1 MNIIIGKLSQNQ
13 MKTKV
18 EFVRHQDRLTELFSD
33 TSLNIKSC
41 FAVADRCLQ
50 VVYEKRGEALKAN
63 RKSQLCINAS
73 VTSSARIILDQALRK
88 LQDNGCSLVYSDTG
102 EPF

>member
-41 FAVADRCLQ
+41 FAVADGCLQ
-50 VVYEKRGEALKAN
+50 VVYEKRGF
-63 RKSQLCINAS
+63 KSKSKKSAVHKCLGNKFS
-73 VTSSARIILDQALRK
+73 KNYFGSSFAEITRQWLLFGLLR
-88 LQDNGCSLVYSDTG
+88 YR
-102 EPF
+102 

>member
-41 FAVADRCLQ
+41 FAVADGCLQ